1 MFPLLKTGVLV
12 SMALA
17 LVSLT
22 WMTLRTR
29 SFRSDPAYAQSR
41 GNRLTGI
48 LYAFGPAMMPWH
60 KESAGR
66 HLITYLLGI
75 VYHTGIFSGI
85 LFLLL
90 QIFDIVPGTIL
101 LVIIQGALAGGASAG
116 IFLFLK
122 RTFSPV
128 LRAISC
134 PDDFVSNILV
144 DGFLVLALLVSLG
157 QSLSTAWYVVAIVLF
172 LYMPLGKIRHCA
184 FFFTTRIFHGIFFGR
199 RGVFPGV
206 SRIHEGGTR

>member
-1 MFPLLKTGVLV
+1 MDDPPDPQFPFRSRLCAIQGQSADRHSVCFRTGHD
-12 SMALA
+12 ALA
-17 LVSLT
+17 QGECGT
-22 WMTLRTR
+22 
-29 SFRSDPAYAQSR
+29 A
-41 GNRLTGI
+41 
-48 LYAFGPAMMPWH
+48 
-60 KESAGR
+60 
-66 HLITYLLGI
+66 YLLGI